1 MPLIRALGSAVG
13 TALRGTLRLTRG
25 TAIGGRWMR
34 QGMMRIRDRGAAGE
48 VGMKRLLDLHAAS
61 YAGDAL
67 ITIGLAGT
75 IFFSAGAAEARS
87 KVALYL
93 LVTMVPFALLA
104 PVVGPLLD
112 HFRHGR
118 RYALAAT
125 MLGRAFLAW
134 LISDYINDFGL
145 YPAAFGVLALSRA
158 YGVARSA
165 AVPRLLPER
174 LGLSE
179 ANARASVY
187 GTIAATA
194 ATPIG
199 VAAFQVGPQWTL
211 RIASVIFLIGMV
223 NALRLPP
230 RADSDAP
237 ESMPWLF
244 RLGLL
249 RRARRGEKVLSG
261 RPVIAA
267 VIGSATFRAL
277 YGFLLLFGAFA
288 LKSGD
293 LHTDVL
299 GIRLST
305 GFALG
310 LVGGALAVGTFL
322 ASAVGTRLRI
332 QRPAALQAGWL
343 VIAAAV
349 GLLTALRFSLLMVS
363 LLAMVVAIGNGLS
376 KIAADAAIQERIDER
391 VRASA
396 FAHSETILMLAWVAG
411 SGLGLIPIHGRLGFT
426 LAAGLAVLFAAR
438 AVLVAGRLRH
448 EKLSGRSDPVN
459 RQPANRA
466 PSPSP
471 SSPSRSA
478 SAPRT
483 SSPRPSSA
491 SGSSSASPAEPAT
504 PAPPPPTAG
513 VPPAGE
519 DEPPPGFHIYRPSA
533 PDPRDGPRP
542 TWPEP
547 GNR

>member
-1 MPLIRALGSAVG
+1 MVFMPLIRTFGHAAG
-13 TALRGTLRLTRG
+13 TAVRGTRRLTRG
-25 TAIGGRWMR
+25 TATGGRWMR
-34 QGMMRIRDRGAAGE
+34 RGMVRIRDRGAAGE
-48 VGMKRLLDLHAAS
+48 AGMKRLLDLHAAS

-75 IFFSAGAAEARS
+75 IFFSAATSEARG

-93 LVTMVPFALLA
+93 LITMIPFALLA
-104 PVVGPLLD
+104 PIVGPLLD

-134 LISDYINDFGL
+134 LISDYIHDFGL

-158 YGVARSA
+158 YGVARAA
-165 AVPRLLPER
+165 AVPRLLPDR

-194 ATPIG
+194 LTPVG
-199 VAAFQVGPQWTL
+199 VAAFQVGPQWPL
-211 RIASVIFLIGMV
+211 RIASVIFLFGMV

-230 RADSDAP
+230 RADSDPP
-237 ESMPWLF
+237 ESVPRLF
-244 RLGLL
+244 RLGL
-249 RRARRGEKVLSG
+249 RRTRKGEKVLSG
-261 RPVIAA
+261 RLVIAA
-267 VIGSATFRAL
+267 VVGSATFRAL

-299 GIRLST
+299 GIHLST

-332 QRPAALQAGWL
+332 QRPAPLQAGWL
-343 VIAAAV
+343 VVAAAV
-349 GLLTALRFSLLMVS
+349 ALLTTLRFSLLMVG
-363 LLAMVVAIGNGLS
+363 LLAMVVAIGNGLA
-376 KIAADAAIQERIDER
+376 KIAADAAVQERIEER

-396 FAHSETILMLAWVAG
+396 FAHAETILMLAWVAG
-411 SGLGLIPIHGRLGFT
+411 SGVGLVPIHGRVGFAVAAGFAV
-426 LAAGLAVLFAAR
+426 LAAVR

-448 EKLSGRSDPVN
+448 EKLSGRSE
-459 RQPANRA
+459 PAV
-466 PSPSP
+466 PSPEP
-471 SSPSRSA
+471 TRA
-478 SAPRT
+478 APPT
-483 SSPRPSSA
+483 SSPPTSSPPASSPTSSPPASSPTSSPPASSA
-491 SGSSSASPAEPAT
+491 
-504 PAPPPPTAG
+504 
-513 VPPAGE
+513 E
-519 DEPPPGFHIYRPSA
+519 DEPPPGFHIYRPTA

>member
-1 MPLIRALGSAVG
+1 MPLIRAFGRAVG
-13 TALRGTLRLTRG
+13 MVLRGTRRVTRG
-25 TAIGGRWMR
+25 TASSGRWMR
-34 QGMMRIRDRGAAGE
+34 RGMIRIRDRGAGGE
-48 VGMKRLLDLHAAS
+48 AGMKRLLDLHAAS

-75 IFFSAGAAEARS
+75 IFFSAATSEARS

-134 LISDYINDFGL
+134 LISDYINGFGL
-145 YPAAFGVLALSRA
+145 YPAAFGVLVLSRA

-187 GTIAATA
+187 GTIAATIV
-194 ATPIG
+194 TPIG

-211 RIASVIFLIGMV
+211 RIASVIFVMGMV
-223 NALRLPP
+223 SALRLPP

-237 ESMPWLF
+237 ESVPRLF
-244 RLGLL
+244 RLGLM
-249 RRARRGEKVLSG
+249 RRVRNGEKVLAG
-261 RPVIAA
+261 RQVVAA
-267 VIGSATFRAL
+267 VIGSASFRAL

-288 LKSGD
+288 LKSGELRTD
-293 LHTDVL
+293 LL
-299 GIRLST
+299 GVHVST
-305 GFALG
+305 GIALG
-310 LVGGALAVGTFL
+310 LVGGALAIGSFL
-322 ASAVGTRLRI
+322 
-332 QRPAALQAGWL
+332 
-343 VIAAAV
+343 AAAV
-349 GLLTALRFSLLMVS
+349 GARLRIKRPASLQAVLLTAAAAVALLTMLRFTLLMVS
-363 LLAMVVAIGNGLS
+363 VLALVVAIGNGLA

-396 FAHSETILMLAWVAG
+396 FAHSETILMFAWVGG
-411 SGLGLIPIHGRLGFT
+411 SAFGLIPINVRVGMGVAAGFAV
-426 LAAGLAVLFAAR
+426 LAAVR

-448 EKLSGRSDPVN
+448 EKLSGRSRV
-459 RQPANRA
+459 QPQTQTQTQ
-466 PSPSP
+466 
-471 SSPSRSA
+471 SA
-478 SAPRT
+478 SQTRLPVPAHNPAPR
-483 SSPRPSSA
+483 
-491 SGSSSASPAEPAT
+491 PA
-504 PAPPPPTAG
+504 
-513 VPPAGE
+513 E
-519 DEPPPGFHIYRPSA
+519 DEPPPGFHIYRPSTA
-533 PDPRDGPRP
+533 DPQSGPRP

-547 GNR
+547 GGR

>member
-1 MPLIRALGSAVG
+1 
-13 TALRGTLRLTRG
+13 
-25 TAIGGRWMR
+25 
-34 QGMMRIRDRGAAGE
+34 
-48 VGMKRLLDLHAAS
+48 
-61 YAGDAL
+61 
-67 ITIGLAGT
+67 
-75 IFFSAGAAEARS
+75 
-87 KVALYL
+87 
-93 LVTMVPFALLA
+93 
-104 PVVGPLLD
+104 
-112 HFRHGR
+112 
-118 RYALAAT
+118 

-134 LISDYINDFGL
+134 LISDYIHDFGL

-194 ATPIG
+194 LTPIG
-199 VAAFQVGPQWTL
+199 VVAFKVGPQWPL

-230 RADSDAP
+230 RADSDPP
-237 ESMPWLF
+237 ESVPWLF
-244 RLGLL
+244 RLGL
-249 RRARRGEKVLSG
+249 RRARNGEKVLSG
-261 RPVIAA
+261 RLVISA
-267 VIGSATFRAL
+267 VVGSATFRAL

-299 GIRLST
+299 GIHLST

-310 LVGGALAVGTFL
+310 LVGGALAIGTFL

-343 VIAAAV
+343 VVAAAV
-349 GLLTALRFSLLMVS
+349 GLLTTLRFSLLMVS

-411 SGLGLIPIHGRLGFT
+411 SGLGLVPIHGRIGFAVAAGFAV
-426 LAAGLAVLFAAR
+426 LAAIR
-438 AVLVAGRLRH
+438 AVLVTGRLRH
-448 EKLSGRSDPVN
+448 EKLSGRSE
-459 RQPANRA
+459 PAARRPEPA
-466 PSPSP
+466 
-471 SSPSRSA
+471 SSPESAAASPGLGSPAPASAKTSTTAAPASSPA
-478 SAPRT
+478 SAPT
-483 SSPRPSSA
+483 SSPPASA
-491 SGSSSASPAEPAT
+491 AED
-504 PAPPPPTAG
+504 
-513 VPPAGE
+513 

>member
-1 MPLIRALGSAVG
+1 MVFMPLIRTFGYVVG
-13 TALRGTLRLTRG
+13 AALRGAGRLTRG

-34 QGMMRIRDRGAAGE
+34 RGMVRIRDRGAAGE

-75 IFFSAGAAEARS
+75 IFFSAATSEARG

-134 LISDYINDFGL
+134 LISDYIHDFGL

-187 GTIAATA
+187 GTIAATVV
-194 ATPIG
+194 TPIG
-199 VAAFQVGPQWTL
+199 VAAFQVGPQWPL
-211 RIASVIFLIGMV
+211 RIASVIFLVGMV

-237 ESMPWLF
+237 ESMPRLF
-244 RLGLL
+244 QLGL
-249 RRARRGEKVLSG
+249 RRARKGGKVLSG
-261 RPVIAA
+261 RQVTAA
-267 VIGSATFRAL
+267 VVGSATFRAL

-293 LHTDVL
+293 LHTDLL
-299 GIRLST
+299 GIHLST

-322 ASAVGTRLRI
+322 ASAVGARLSIR
-332 QRPAALQAGWL
+332 RPAGLQAGWL
-343 VIAAAV
+343 IVAAAV
-349 GLLTALRFSLLMVS
+349 GLLTTLRFSLLMVS
-363 LLAMVVAIGNGLS
+363 LLGLVVAIGNGLS

-411 SGLGLIPIHGRLGFT
+411 SGVGLVPIHGRVGFAV
-426 LAAGLAVLFAAR
+426 AAGFAVLAAAR

-448 EKLSGRSDPVN
+448 EKLSGRSVARPGS
-459 RQPANRA
+459 A
-466 PSPSP
+466 
-471 SSPSRSA
+471 SSPPAR
-478 SAPRT
+478 PT
-483 SSPRPSSA
+483 SSPPARPTS
-491 SGSSSASPAEPAT
+491 
-504 PAPPPPTAG
+504 APPARPTSA
-513 VPPAGE
+513 PPAGSAA

-533 PDPRDGPRP
+533 TDPRNSREGSTGQPRP